1 MRHFSVIIIEPT
13 SRQMNR
19 IVYIDIAKAICIIL
33 VVIGHYCPP
42 GHPAWW
48 RSVCDFIY
56 SFHMPLFMF
65 ASGFVYIATKRAG
78 ENYRD
83 FIIKKVKRLMVPY
96 FTVSVIV
103 ISIKLLTERYAY
115 VENPVTLF
123 SYVQMFYYPEA
134 GFFLW
139 FIWAL
144 WWMFVLVPLFK
155 TKEQRLLLFCVSI
168 LIHYIPFATTELFC
182 ISSFKDMLLFF
193 MLGVVLYDW
202 KEAISGV
209 KRVPEWAFIAAF
221 AIAYSISVSGPSFG
235 GGYLAAGAGLSLPYL
250 GIAAIIALSRMI
262 EKSSTRIGCLMTISS
277 SSYIIYLFHTTFE
290 GFAKALLFKMP
301 YLNNIGDSL
310 IFAIGAAIVV
320 ACGVLIPILLN
331 EKVFKKYY
339 ITKTLFGLK

>member
-1 MRHFSVIIIEPT
+1 
-13 SRQMNR
+13 MNR

-65 ASGFVYIATKRAG
+65 ASGFVYIATKRAD
-78 ENYRD
+78 ENYGD
-83 FIIKKVKRLMVPY
+83 FIIKKVKRLMMPY

-103 ISIKLLTERYAY
+103 ISIKLLASGFAY
-115 VENPVTLF
+115 VENPVSLF
-123 SYVQMFYYPEA
+123 SYAKMFYYPEA

-155 TKEQRLLLFCVSI
+155 TKEQRLLLFIVSI
-168 LIHYIPFATTELFC
+168 FIHYIPFTTTELFC
-182 ISSFKDMLLFF
+182 IFAFKEMLLFF
-193 MLGVVLYDW
+193 MMGVMVYDW
-202 KEAISGV
+202 KEEISGA
-209 KRVPEWAFIAAF
+209 KKVPEWAFVAIF
-221 AIAYSISVSGPSFG
+221 AIAYLISISGLSFA
-235 GGYLAAGAGLSLPYL
+235 GGYLVSGTKLSLPFL
-250 GIAAIIALSRMI
+250 GIAAVIASARMI
-262 EKSSTRIGCLMTISS
+262 AKSSIPKGWLMIVSS

-290 GFAKALLFKMP
+290 GFAKAVIFKIP

-310 IFAIGAAIVV
+310 MFAIGAAITV
-320 ACGVLIPILLN
+320 ACGVIIPIILN
-331 EKVFKKYY
+331 EKVFKKYS
-339 ITKTLFGLK
+339 ITKVLFGLK

>member
-1 MRHFSVIIIEPT
+1 
-13 SRQMNR
+13 
-19 IVYIDIAKAICIIL
+19 
-33 VVIGHYCPP
+33 
-42 GHPAWW
+42 
-48 RSVCDFIY
+48 
-56 SFHMPLFMF
+56 
-65 ASGFVYIATKRAG
+65 
-78 ENYRD
+78 
-83 FIIKKVKRLMVPY
+83 MVPY
-96 FTVSVIV
+96 FSVSVIV
-103 ISIKLLTERYAY
+103 ISITLLTERYAY

-221 AIAYSISVSGPSFG
+221 AIAYSISDTGPSFG